1 MFPKKIKVLQGDA
14 EILCI
19 NVQTCLKNL
28 QFLVSRKK
36 ASKKIRQKNE
46 FPHHGITSISA
57 QNDDINW
64 SGMVCH
70 TNSVWL
76 GSILFVVK
84 FDGSREWASND
95 TETCQSCVAVQR
107 LSEPRHRDQ
116 RDHWRHEQEI
126 QKLRVGVEKKSFT
139 YTIYWLYPNFPMEPP
154 MCTKDATFFA
164 FASLSGNSL
173 TAQMAMK

>member
-1 MFPKKIKVLQGDA
+1 MSCRYKKDCVKMGFVKV
-14 EILCI
+14 
-19 NVQTCLKNL
+19 
-28 QFLVSRKK
+28 FWP
-36 ASKKIRQKNE
+36 ASSTA
-46 FPHHGITSISA
+46 HHWVTSISA

-84 FDGSREWASND
+84 FDGSWEWASND

-126 QKLRVGVEKKSFT
+126 QKLRVGVKKSFT